1 MKWFRKGLYKMKIV
15 RVKDV
20 VSIKR
25 SIESGTSE
33 QQAVVKNII
42 SEIRARSDEA
52 LREFTEKFDRVR
64 LSDFSI
70 TKKEIEKAYEQ
81 VSEDFVKILREAAE
95 NIRSFH
101 EKQLRPSWMTTEE
114 NGTILGQ
121 KVVPLDSV
129 GVYVPGGTAAYP
141 SSVLMNVI
149 PAKVAGVKRIVMVS
163 PPNRDGCIPAAV
175 LVAAKEAGVEEIY
188 KVGGAQAVAALA
200 YGTESITPVDKITG
214 PGNVFVAL
222 AKREVFGDVD
232 IDMIAGPSE
241 IAILAD
247 DTAQADEVAADLLSQ
262 AEHDPRACSVL
273 VTPSVAL
280 AEAVAVEVERQL
292 SMLPRKDIAE
302 RSIADYGS
310 IYVTSGIAEAVDVV
324 NLLAPEHLEIM
335 TENAL
340 ELLGE
345 IRHAGAIF
353 IGRYSTEPV
362 GDYFAGPNHVLP
374 TNGTARFSSPL
385 NVDDFQK
392 KSSVIIYSEKAL
404 AENGAKIASFARLEG
419 LEAHARAVEIRLKKS
434 TLLKDKNSF
443 GEQRKCPQ

>member
-1 MKWFRKGLYKMKIV
+1 MKILKV
-15 RVKDV
+15 SEQI
-20 VSIKR
+20 SIKR
-25 SIESGTSE
+25 SIESGTTE
-33 QQAVVKNII
+33 QVAIVKGII
-42 SEIRARSDEA
+42 QEIRTRGDEA
-52 LREFTEKFDRVR
+52 LREYTEKFDRVN
-64 LSDFSI
+64 LSSFSV
-70 TKKEIEKAYEQ
+70 TEGEIETAYQKVDEGF
-81 VSEDFVKILREAAE
+81 VSIVREAAE

-121 KVVPLDSV
+121 KITALDSV

-163 PPNRDGCIPAAV
+163 PPDSEGNLPPAV

-188 KVGGAQAVAALA
+188 KVGGAQAIAALA
-200 YGTESITPVDKITG
+200 YGTESIAAVDKITG
-214 PGNVFVAL
+214 PGNIFVAL

-247 DTAQADEVAADLLSQ
+247 ETARADEIAADLLSQ

-273 VTPSVAL
+273 VTPSMGL
-280 AEAVAVEVERQL
+280 AEEVAKEVEKQL
-292 SMLPRKDIAE
+292 ALLPRKEIAA
-302 RSIADYGS
+302 RSIADYGA
-310 IYVTSGIAEAVDVV
+310 IYVATDLDEAVETV
-324 NLLAPEHLEIM
+324 NQLAPEHLEVM
-335 TENAL
+335 TENAM
-340 ELLGE
+340 ELLGK

-353 IGRYSTEPV
+353 IGRYSSEPV

-392 KSSVIIYSEKAL
+392 KSSVIVYSKKAL
-404 AENGAKIASFARLEG
+404 TENAAKIAEFARMEG
-419 LEAHARAVEIRLKKS
+419 LEAHARAVEIRLENDNK
-434 TLLKDKNSF
+434 
-443 GEQRKCPQ
+443 

>member
-1 MKWFRKGLYKMKIV
+1 MKILNV
-15 RVKDV
+15 SDQR
-20 VSIKR
+20 SIKR
-25 SIESGTSE
+25 SVESGTSE
-33 QQAVVKNII
+33 QTSTVKAII
-42 SEIRARSDEA
+42 ADLRSRGDVA
-52 LREFTEKFDRVR
+52 LREYTEKFDRVS
-64 LSDFSI
+64 LKSFEV
-70 TKKEIEKAYEQ
+70 TEEEINRAYKQMDAEFIEI
-81 VSEDFVKILREAAE
+81 VREATE

-121 KVVPLDSV
+121 KMTPLDSV

-149 PAKVAGVKRIVMVS
+149 PAKVAGVERIVMVS
-163 PPNRDGCIPAAV
+163 PPDQSGSLPAAV
-175 LVAAKEAGVEEIY
+175 LVAAKEAGVKEIY
-188 KVGGAQAVAALA
+188 KIGGAQAIAALA
-200 YGTESITPVDKITG
+200 YGTETIASVDKITG
-214 PGNVFVAL
+214 PGNIYVAL

-241 IAILAD
+241 IAIIAD
-247 DTAQADEVAADLLSQ
+247 NSARADEVAADLLSQ

-273 VTPSVAL
+273 VTPSMEL
-280 AEAVAVEVERQL
+280 AEAVSAEVEKQL
-292 SMLPRKDIAE
+292 EQLPRKEIAA
-302 RSIADYGS
+302 RSIEDYGV
-310 IYVTSGIAEAVDVV
+310 IYVTASMEEAVETV
-324 NLLAPEHLEIM
+324 NQLAPEHLEII
-335 TENAL
+335 TENAV
-340 ELLGE
+340 ELLGK

-404 AENGAKIASFARLEG
+404 KDNGEKIAKFARMEG
-419 LEAHARAVEIRLKKS
+419 LEAHARAVEYRLK
-434 TLLKDKNSF
+434 N
-443 GEQRKCPQ
+443 Q

>member
-1 MKWFRKGLYKMKIV
+1 MKIQKV
-15 RVKDV
+15 DDL

-25 SIESGTSE
+25 SIETGTSE
-33 QQAVVKNII
+33 QLSIVKNIL
-42 SEIRARSDEA
+42 SDIRTRGDEA
-52 LREFTEKFDRVR
+52 LREYTEKFDHVQ
-64 LSDFSI
+64 LATFSVTEEEI
-70 TKKEIEKAYEQ
+70 TEAYKT
-81 VSEDFVKILREAAE
+81 VDEDFVAIVREAAG

-121 KVVPLDSV
+121 KITPLDSV

-163 PPNRDGCIPAAV
+163 PPDKEGKLPAAV
-175 LVAAKEAGVEEIY
+175 LVAAKEAGVKEIY
-188 KVGGAQAVAALA
+188 KVGGAQAIAALA
-200 YGTESITPVDKITG
+200 YGTASITAVDKITG
-214 PGNVFVAL
+214 PGNIFVAL

-241 IAILAD
+241 IAVLAD
-247 DTAQADEVAADLLSQ
+247 ETARAEEIAADLLSQ

-273 VTPSVAL
+273 VTPSQRL
-280 AEAVAVEVERQL
+280 ADEVSLEVEKQL
-292 SMLPRKDIAE
+292 ALLPRKEIAA
-302 RSIADYGS
+302 RSIADYGV
-310 IYVTSGIAEAVDVV
+310 IYVAANLDQAVETINV
-324 NLLAPEHLEIM
+324 LAPEHLEII
-335 TENAL
+335 TENAM
-340 ELLGE
+340 ELLGK

-353 IGRYSTEPV
+353 IGRYSSEPV

-392 KSSVIIYSEKAL
+392 KSSVIVYSEKAL
-404 AENGAKIASFARLEG
+404 RDNGAKIAAFARMEG
-419 LEAHARAVEIRLKKS
+419 LEAHARAVEMRLK
-434 TLLKDKNSF
+434 
-443 GEQRKCPQ
+443 